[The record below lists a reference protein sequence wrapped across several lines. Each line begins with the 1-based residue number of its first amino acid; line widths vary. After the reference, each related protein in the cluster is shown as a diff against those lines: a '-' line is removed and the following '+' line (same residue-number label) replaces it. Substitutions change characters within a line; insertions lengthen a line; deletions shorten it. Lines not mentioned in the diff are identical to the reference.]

1 MTHFSIPEAV
11 LKQHIAILGKTG
23 SGKTSTEK
31 LAVEQV
37 VESGA
42 RVCVLDTV
50 KSDWWGITSSASG
63 KRAGLPFK
71 ILGGPRGH
79 VPLHAN
85 AGKVIGQLVAGG
97 KLPLSIIDMADFEAG
112 GVQRFFVDFAQALF
126 RHMRGVVYLVIE
138 ESHEVAPKERAGF
151 GAENLSIH
159 WAKKL
164 ATSGRSKGIRLIVAT
179 QRVQSLHNAVLGSCE
194 TVIAHRLT
202 TPADQEPVLKWMKA
216 NVAKDTQVKV
226 AESLSSLPTGTGWL
240 CSGEAKIFERLKF
253 PKFKTYDN
261 SATPTGDEADV
272 DVTTAA
278 VDQDELRAI
287 IGDAVKEA
295 EATDPK
301 ALRAQVAR
309 LAAELQKT
317 TQNITQ
323 NITAPDKDALSAAER
338 KGFAQAER
346 KLAGIMRRE
355 LSRKLKEGLA
365 TMRRH
370 AAEAVDRIDEELRG
384 IDAKDAELVIAFEPP
399 AAKAAPSRAPTRA
412 NGPAISPARTP
423 VARAASRRHEA
434 DGQDRP
440 LGAERK
446 PLAALAAVSPAGMT
460 EGQWRVAAGFK
471 NSGTW
476 STYRGRLSGAGR
488 IEERGGVWFAT
499 EQGIA
504 DIGDRMPTMP
514 PPGKELVEFWTSR
527 ISGAGKILRYLAEIY
542 PAAIDR
548 DQLATELGHTLT
560 SGTFSTYLGRL
571 RTPGLIEVGRDKM
584 VRASPMLM
592 EGAPL

>member
-85 AGKVIGQLVAGG
+85 AGKVIGHLVATG

-138 ESHEVAPKERAGF
+138 EAHEVAPKERAGF

-164 ATSGRSKGIRLIVAT
+164 ATGGRSKGVRLIVAT

-202 TPADQEPVLKWMKA
+202 TPADQDPVLKWMKA
-216 NVAKDTQVKV
+216 NVDKATQEKV

-240 CSGEAKIFERLKF
+240 CSGEARVFERVAF

-261 SATPTGDEADV
+261 SKTPDGEAAEI

-301 ALRAQVAR
+301 ALRAQVAK
-309 LAAELQKT
+309 LTAELQKASK
-317 TQNITQ
+317 NITQ
-323 NITAPDKDALSAAER
+323 NITAPDYDALEKAR
-338 KGFAQAER
+338 KQGFEQAEN
-346 KLAGIMRRE
+346 KLKTAVRRE
-355 LSRKLKEGLA
+355 LSAKLKEGLA
-365 TMRRH
+365 AMRKH
-370 AAEAVDRIDEELRG
+370 AVQAIDHIDDELSE
-384 IDAKDAELVIAFEPP
+384 INAKDAELGITYGPP
-399 AAKAAPSRAPTRA
+399 GPLPPPSAVKAALVTMPRAP
-412 NGPAISPARTP
+412 IARPTG
-423 VARAASRRHEA
+423 RHS
-434 DGQDRP
+434 DGNGQDRP

-446 PLAALAAVSPAGMT
+446 PLAALAAVTPAGMT

-476 STYRGRLSGAGR
+476 STYRGRLTGAGR
-488 IEERGGVWFAT
+488 VEERGGVWFAT
-499 EQGIA
+499 EQGVA
-504 DIGDRMPTMP
+504 DLGDDVPTMP
-514 PPGKELVEFWTSR
+514 PPGKELVEFWISR
-527 ISGAGKILRYLAEIY
+527 ISGVGPILRRLAEVY
-542 PAAIDR
+542 PEAIER
-548 DQLATELGHTLT
+548 DQLAADVGLVST
-560 SGTFSTYLGRL
+560 SGTYSTYLGRL
-571 RTPGLIEVGRDKM
+571 RTPGLIEVTRDKM

-592 EGAPL
+592 EGTAR

>member
-1 MTHFSIPEAV
+1 MTFVFPKAV
-11 LKQHIAILGKTG
+11 LGQHIAILGKTG

-85 AGKVIGQLVAGG
+85 AGKVIGQLVANG

-126 RHMRGVVYLVIE
+126 RHMRGVIYLVIE
-138 ESHEVAPKERAGF
+138 EAHEVAPKERAGF
-151 GAENLSIH
+151 GAENMSIH

-164 ATSGRSKGIRLIVAT
+164 ATGGRSKGIRLIVAT

-202 TPADQEPVLKWMKA
+202 TPADQKPILDWLKA
-216 NVAKDTQVKV
+216 NAKSGIIEMVSAQ
-226 AESLSSLPTGTGWL
+226 LSSLKTGSGWL
-240 CSGEAKIFERLKF
+240 CSGEAQIFERIDF
-253 PKFKTYDN
+253 PKFKTFDN
-261 SATPTGDEADV
+261 SKTPDGDVAEV
-272 DVTTAA
+272 DVTTAP
-278 VDQDELRAI
+278 VDQDELRSI

-295 EATDPK
+295 EATDSK
-301 ALRAQVAR
+301 ALRTQIAR
-309 LAAELQKT
+309 LTTELQKAPK
-317 TQNITQ
+317 
-323 NITAPDKDALSAAER
+323 NITAPDDKAISAAYAR
-338 KGFAQAER
+338 GKIDGYGDAI
-346 KLAGIMRRE
+346 AGVQSE
-355 LSRKLKEGLA
+355 CAG
-365 TMRRH
+365 
-370 AAEAVDRIDEELRG
+370 
-384 IDAKDAELVIAFEPP
+384 VIA
-399 AAKAAPSRAPTRA
+399 
-412 NGPAISPARTP
+412 AIDTTAEQFKSIRS
-423 VARAASRRHEA
+423 AASQVAQWAKRAKPSTTGVTAIPQPVSTAPRQPTQIKRSAHMNGGG
-434 DGQDRP
+434 DGRP

-446 PLAALAAVSPAGMT
+446 PLAALAAVTPAGMT

-476 STYRGRLSGAGR
+476 STYRGRLLGAGR
-488 IEERGGVWFAT
+488 IEQRGDIWFAT
-499 EQGIA
+499 EQGVA
-504 DIGDRMPTMP
+504 DLGDNIPTMP
-514 PPGKELVEFWTSR
+514 PPGHELVEFWITR
-527 ISGAGKILRYLAEIY
+527 ISGIGPILRRLAEVY
-542 PAAIDR
+542 PEAIDR
-548 DQLATELGHTLT
+548 DQLAADVGLVPT
-560 SGTFSTYLGRL
+560 SGTYSTYLGRL

-584 VRASPMLM
+584 VRASSSLM
-592 EGAPL
+592 EGI